1 MSLSSNVVVIMTDQ
15 HSPKML
21 SCYGHPQVKTPNLDS
36 LAASGVRFTSAYT
49 PSPLCV
55 PARASFATGRYVH
68 EIGCWDNAIAWAGQP
83 EGWPQK
89 LPSAGHETVSIGKL
103 HFRSEEDPIG
113 FSQRI
118 LPMHIADGVG
128 ELSGS
133 IRPDLPRRT
142 QGRKL
147 AEDIGPGETSYTAY
161 DRNITNEAISWITK
175 TSNSPPRD
183 EEGNTISW
191 VLYISYICPHFPLS
205 APIEFYDLYD
215 LNSIVIPK
223 PYDPEHIKRYPWW
236 EAFHNSILF
245 DEYFKDDLHR
255 RKAIANYYGLVS
267 FADDNIGKV
276 INALKNTNSYK
287 NTHIFY
293 TSDHGDNLGAR
304 KIWGKGTMHEE
315 SAGVPLIVSGPKIK
329 EKSTINT
336 PVSLL
341 DIYPSI
347 LDSLNLATSE
357 RDNELPGS
365 SLFKIVENKSQ
376 EFSEREILSEY
387 HAAGATSG
395 VFMIRKGVWKYIHYT
410 GYHSELFNL
419 EDDPEELKNLSH
431 KKEYANILKDLM
443 EVLYNKLKPET
454 PESIDTRAKLDQ
466 ANYIEEHGGRDF
478 VLTQAQIHGSP
489 VPGGE
494 STRV

>member
-1 MSLSSNVVVIMTDQ
+1 
-15 HSPKML
+15 
-21 SCYGHPQVKTPNLDS
+21 
-36 LAASGVRFTSAYT
+36 
-49 PSPLCV
+49 
-55 PARASFATGRYVH
+55 
-68 EIGCWDNAIAWAGQP
+68 
-83 EGWPQK
+83 
-89 LPSAGHETVSIGKL
+89 
-103 HFRSEEDPIG
+103 
-113 FSQRI
+113 
-118 LPMHIADGVG
+118 
-128 ELSGS
+128 
-133 IRPDLPRRT
+133 
-142 QGRKL
+142 
-147 AEDIGPGETSYTAY
+147 
-161 DRNITNEAISWITK
+161 
-175 TSNSPPRD
+175 
-183 EEGNTISW
+183 
-191 VLYISYICPHFPLS
+191 
-205 APIEFYDLYD
+205 
-215 LNSIVIPK
+215 
-223 PYDPEHIKRYPWW
+223 
-236 EAFHNSILF
+236 
-245 DEYFKDDLHR
+245 
-255 RKAIANYYGLVS
+255 
-267 FADDNIGKV
+267 
-276 INALKNTNSYK
+276 
-287 NTHIFY
+287 
-293 TSDHGDNLGAR
+293 
-304 KIWGKGTMHEE
+304 MHEE